1 MPQRPAEAA
10 GREGGYA
17 VAETERLPV
26 PDPCLLVI
34 FGASGDLTRRKLVPA
49 LLELHREQ
57 LLPGEFA
64 VLGVSRTPYTDASFR
79 DLLAAAAREEL
90 GHGFDGTVW
99 ETFAPRLFYHAG
111 DILDAEGFPALRD
124 RVRALCAAR
133 GIRGNLL
140 FYLSLAPKHYAPAV
154 RGIGASGLSTPE
166 EAVPGFRRVVIE
178 KPFGDDLA
186 SAKSLSSEVSAV
198 FREEQVFLID
208 HYLGKETV
216 QNLLVFRFSNGI
228 FEPLW
233 NRNYIDHVQ
242 ITMAEDIGVGSR
254 GDYYDGA
261 GAVRDMLQNP
271 LLQLL
276 ALVAMEPPI
285 SLSANDVRDEKLKLL
300 RSVEGAPADRLG
312 EMCVRGQYAAG
323 TVRGQAVPA
332 YRAEKGVPPGSLTET
347 YAAARFTVDNWRWG
361 GVPFYVRSGKRL
373 AARASEIAIRFRPAP
388 YLLFEHTACGQ
399 MESNLLVLNI
409 QPDEGIFLQF
419 GAKSPGPA
427 VCVQP
432 VHFRFSYEQ
441 AFGAKSPPAYGRLLL
456 DAMLGDATLFPR
468 RDIVEV
474 SWGLLEPFLARWR
487 ENPGRD
493 LHFYPAGSWGPRE
506 ADALLAR
513 EGRQWRTP

>member
-1 MPQRPAEAA
+1 VAGPTDMASLAGLPADA
-10 GREGGYA
+10 GS
-17 VAETERLPV
+17 LPV

-49 LLELHREQ
+49 LFELDREK
-57 LLPGEFA
+57 LLPDGFA
-64 VLGVSRTPYTDASFR
+64 VLGISRTPYTDESFR
-79 DLLAAAAREEL
+79 APLAEAAREEL
-90 GHGFDGTVW
+90 GPGFDAAAWGN
-99 ETFAPRLFYHAG
+99 FAHRLFYHAG

-124 RVRALCAAR
+124 RIRALCGER
-133 GIRGNLL
+133 GIPGNLL

-154 RGIGASGLSTPE
+154 RGIGASGLSAPDETM
-166 EAVPGFRRVVIE
+166 PGFRRIVIE
-178 KPFGDDLA
+178 KPFGEDLA
-186 SAKSLSSEVSAV
+186 SAKALSSGVSAV

-216 QNLLVFRFSNGI
+216 QNLLVFRFANGI

-233 NRNYIDHVQ
+233 NRNYVDHVQ

-261 GAVRDMLQNP
+261 GAVRDMLQNH

-285 SLSANDVRDEKLKLL
+285 SLSADDVRDEKLKLL
-300 RSVEGAPADRLG
+300 RSVEAAPPDRLA
-312 EMCVRGQYAAG
+312 EACVRGQYAAG
-323 TVRGQAVPA
+323 TVRGQAAPA

-347 YAAARFTVDNWRWG
+347 YVAARFTIDNWRWG

-399 MESNLLVLNI
+399 MESNLLVLSL
-409 QPDEGIFLQF
+409 QPEEGIFLQF
-419 GAKSPGPA
+419 GAKFPGPA
-427 VCVQP
+427 ICVQP
-432 VHFRFSYEQ
+432 VHFRFSYDQ
-441 AFGAKSPPAYGRLLL
+441 AFGAKSSPAYGRLLL

-468 RDIVEV
+468 KDIVEV
-474 SWGLLEPFLARWR
+474 SWALLEPFLARWR

-493 LHFYPAGSWGPRE
+493 LSFYPAGSWGPRE

-513 EGRQWRTP
+513 EGRSWRIP